1 MIFCPNVLK
10 MSTFCT
16 TFQRLSIQPSL
27 LLQEKNAEKPAVSC
41 YFVIDKLLMSLF
53 TLGKSSFLQCQTF
66 ITFFAVLISRWENLL
81 QKLLENVNNSKV
93 FEKLKDESKHL
104 RDVTTS
110 LEESIQSAVTDVD
123 LQTQIRKLQVW
134 FLLHYLFQ
142 IATFLS
148 YCCFLVLSRLFDTGP
163 RPCLMDD

>member
-1 MIFCPNVLK
+1 M
-10 MSTFCT
+10 
-16 TFQRLSIQPSL
+16 
-27 LLQEKNAEKPAVSC
+27 
-41 YFVIDKLLMSLF
+41 
-53 TLGKSSFLQCQTF
+53 
-66 ITFFAVLISRWENLL
+66 ISRWENLL

-110 LEESIQSAVTDVD
+110 LEESIQAAVTDVD

-142 IATFLS
+142 IATFL
-148 YCCFLVLSRLFDTGP
+148 VLLLLLSSE
-163 RPCLMDD
+163 